1 MEEEA
6 SADPPT
12 PLGGGVVGV
21 LGGLGMVSSGE
32 GDRVGG
38 GGGHQFGIDFVLDF
52 VIYGF
57 GLVRC
62 YV

>member
-1 MEEEA
+1 
-6 SADPPT
+6 
-12 PLGGGVVGV
+12 
-21 LGGLGMVSSGE
+21 MVSSGE